1 MALTEKQTSLLLR
14 LGLPT
19 DFQSLSDEQYFAVDD
34 KMSEELQLHGLNEA
48 GDGLNEY
55 GELCRSI
62 IVSLPDD

>member
-19 DFQSLSDEQYFAVDD
+19 DFQNLSDEQYFAVDD

>member
-1 MALTEKQTSLLLR
+1 MALTEKQANLLLR

-19 DFQSLSDEQYFAVDD
+19 DFQNLSDEQYFAVDD

>member
-1 MALTEKQTSLLLR
+1 MALTEKQANLLLR

-19 DFQSLSDEQYFAVDD
+19 DFQNLSDEQYFAVDD

-62 IVSLPDD
+62 IVSLPDN